1 MDMVSMLAKGGP
13 IIWVLAGFSVLA
25 TAIVLER
32 LFHFARMGRM
42 PKAGAMDAQSVQRG
56 PEFAISRAIQEAGRR
71 GVTDIKSVAERV
83 GSHEL
88 QRMESGL
95 RTMGWLGNTAPLLGL
110 LGTIMGMIRAF
121 RVIEEAGGKVDAQ
134 ALAGGIWE
142 AMITTAAGLLVA
154 IPILFLLH
162 LLEGMVDRRARSMRE
177 IAMLLI
183 EQASN
188 RHETAPSLDARP
200 QHQQRSMQDAL

>member
-1 MDMVSMLAKGGP
+1 MGIVSMLTKGGP
-13 IIWVLAGFSVLA
+13 VIWVLAGFSVLA
-25 TAIVLER
+25 VAIVLER

-42 PKAGAMDAQSVQRG
+42 IKAGAMDTRSAQRG
-56 PEFAISRAIQEAGRR
+56 PERAIAEAIQEAVRR

-95 RTMGWLGNTAPLLGL
+95 RTMGWLGHTAPLLGL
-110 LGTIMGMIRAF
+110 LGTIMGMIKAF

-142 AMITTAAGLLVA
+142 AMITTAVGLTVA
-154 IPILFLLH
+154 IPVLFLLH

-177 IAMLLI
+177 TAMLLI
-183 EQASN
+183 ERTSN
-188 RHETAPSLDARP
+188 QHEMLPSLDARP